1 MIALYDSPARR
12 VCSFDERNESLDALA
27 SGDREKASR
36 CMAEH
41 LHVCEDKLTK
51 RETREPVN
59 IEKLIAGIGKAS

>member
-12 VCSFDERNESLDALA
+12 VCSFDERNEILDAL
-27 SGDREKASR
+27 REKASR

-41 LHVCEDKLTK
+41 LHVCEDKLTN

-59 IEKLIAGIGKAS
+59 IEKLFAGIGKAS